1 MGFAGKKSQEQNDKD
16 ELIRLLR
23 VARFIILKGWMR
35 RHPLS
40 SAAVRVEGALRGFY
54 TDDQSQMLKRDE
66 GPERVLNENADVLDG
81 CALEVRESARHDV
94 CRDRQE

>member
-54 TDDQSQMLKRDE
+54 TDDQSQMRTRDE
-66 GPERVLNENADVLDG
+66 GGPKCNKNFADVLDG
-81 CALEVRESARHDV
+81 CALDVRESARHDV